1 MYTCSGPLLAGAW
14 HQQWPG
20 GHPPIQAKLKGQRL
34 GQQRLVH
41 NPQDGEYTS
50 HMHCLRPSLAHHPC
64 LLATQLALLQLSQH
78 PLQVAT
84 GFVSTPAGIS
94 GGTVGPSGIASS
106 NNGQK
111 RIYVA
116 GEGMSALTTQ
126 CSLMLVALCWDNPE
140 HGAAS
145 SVCCYCLLFIAK
157 ACTLQQLYPALC
169 GRPVKCSSAW
179 CTSWT
184 PCSPSPAGTQD
195 GQQGIIYTVPKGGSG
210 RQTFITCPA
219 TGGCNKPIG
228 LNIITGHLGG
238 ANGGDGFLFAN
249 RRESLT
255 LLAPYSLSY
264 QLPACICAAILSQH
278 IVNTFAASAGPYPLL
293 LSYRG
298 QWPIHRDP
306 VGRRVHGK
314 WRSWGRQPLQRNP
327 GVAQRDQATRG
338 RPCLLR
344 C

>member
-1 MYTCSGPLLAGAW
+1 
-14 HQQWPG
+14 
-20 GHPPIQAKLKGQRL
+20 
-34 GQQRLVH
+34 
-41 NPQDGEYTS
+41 
-50 HMHCLRPSLAHHPC
+50 
-64 LLATQLALLQLSQH
+64 
-78 PLQVAT
+78 
-84 GFVSTPAGIS
+84 
-94 GGTVGPSGIASS
+94 
-106 NNGQK
+106 
-111 RIYVA
+111 
-116 GEGMSALTTQ
+116 MSALTTQ

-145 SVCCYCLLFIAK
+145 SVSCYCLLLIAK
-157 ACTLQQLYPALC
+157 ACTLAQLYPALC

-238 ANGGDGFLFAN
+238 ANGANGFLFAN

-264 QLPACICAAILSQH
+264 QLPACICAAILSQQL
-278 IVNTFAASAGPYPLL
+278 VNTFAAGPYPLL

-298 QWPIHRDP
+298 QWPVHRDP

-327 GVAQRDQATRG
+327 GVAQCDQATRA
-338 RPCLLR
+338 RPCLLHCWVWTERSPPEKQRIDISHLGTFIDACDNGSWLLTYYRDAWTLDVPGPKTFPGVQTCTASQSISCRLATRPSSTMTVPTR
-344 C
+344 CPFLGASTLLHRQWQLLASW